1 MKLDDLITLLNAGFT
16 KDEINSLVSFK
27 GNAPESGK
35 TISKVAE
42 QTKVAESEGTPI
54 LKDTTIQKATET
66 KENKENKDDEL
77 KLLRDEIKGLKDI
90 VRAQSLL
97 SAETTASNTVSTDN
111 DKAIASIISP
121 ETFRNERK

>member
-1 MKLDDLITLLNAGFT
+1 MKLDDLITLLNAGYT

-27 GNAPESGK
+27 GESPESGN

-42 QTKVAESEGTPI
+42 QTKIAESEGTPI
-54 LKDTTIQKATET
+54 LKNTTIQKAAET
-66 KENKENKDDEL
+66 KEVNKDDEL
-77 KLLRDEIKGLKDI
+77 KMLRDEIKGLKDI

>member
-1 MKLDDLITLLNAGFT
+1 MKIDDLITLLNAGYT

-27 GNAPESGK
+27 GQAPESGK
-35 TISKVAE
+35 TVSEVAKT
-42 QTKVAESEGTPI
+42 TKYAESEGTPI
-54 LKDTTIQKATET
+54 PKDTTIQKASET
-66 KENKENKDDEL
+66 KENKDDEL

-97 SAETTASNTVSTDN
+97 SAETTASYTVSTDN

-121 ETFRNERK
+121 EVFRNERK

>member
-1 MKLDDLITLLNAGFT
+1 MKLDDLITLLNAGYT

-27 GNAPESGK
+27 GNAPESGNTVK
-35 TISKVAE
+35 KVAE
-42 QTKVAESEGTPI
+42 QTKIEESEGTPI
-54 LKDTTIQKATET
+54 PKYTTIQKAAET
-66 KENKENKDDEL
+66 KENKDDEL

>member
-1 MKLDDLITLLNAGFT
+1 MKLDDLITLLNAGYT

-27 GNAPESGK
+27 GESPESGN

-42 QTKVAESEGTPI
+42 QTKIAESEGTPI
-54 LKDTTIQKATET
+54 LKNTTIQKATET
-66 KENKENKDDEL
+66 KEENKDDEL
-77 KLLRDEIKGLKDI
+77 KMLRDEIKGLKDI

>member
-1 MKLDDLITLLNAGFT
+1 MKIDDLITLLNAGYT

-27 GNAPESGK
+27 GNAPESGE

-42 QTKVAESEGTPI
+42 HTKVAESEGTPI
-54 LKDTTIQKATET
+54 PKDTIQKATET
-66 KENKENKDDEL
+66 NENKDDEL

-97 SAETTASNTVSTDN
+97 SAETSASNTVSTDN

>member
-1 MKLDDLITLLNAGFT
+1 MKLDDLITLLNAGYT

-27 GNAPESGK
+27 GNAPESGE

-42 QTKVAESEGTPI
+42 HTKVAESEVAPI
-54 LKDTTIQKATET
+54 PKDTTIQKATET
-66 KENKENKDDEL
+66 KENKDDEL

>member
-1 MKLDDLITLLNAGFT
+1 MQDIRKMKLTAWYHLKENPL
-16 KDEINSLVSFK
+16 K
-27 GNAPESGK
+27 
-35 TISKVAE
+35 
-42 QTKVAESEGTPI
+42 EGTPI
-54 LKDTTIQKATET
+54 PKDTTIQKATET
-66 KENKENKDDEL
+66 KEENKDDEL
-77 KLLRDEIKGLKDI
+77 KMLRDEIKGLKDI

>member
-1 MKLDDLITLLNAGFT
+1 MKIDDLITLLNAGFT

-27 GNAPESGK
+27 GNAPESGE

-42 QTKVAESEGTPI
+42 HTKVAESEGTPI
-54 LKDTTIQKATET
+54 PKDTTIQKATET
-66 KENKENKDDEL
+66 KENKDDEL

>member
-1 MKLDDLITLLNAGFT
+1 MKLDDLITLLNAGYT

-42 QTKVAESEGTPI
+42 QTKVEESEGTPI
-54 LKDTTIQKATET
+54 PKDTIQKATET
-66 KENKENKDDEL
+66 KEENKDDEL
-77 KLLRDEIKGLKDI
+77 KLLRKEIKGLKDI
-90 VRAQSLL
+90 VRSQLLL
-97 SAETTASNTVSTDN
+97 SAETTASNTVSSDN

>member
-1 MKLDDLITLLNAGFT
+1 MKLDDLITLLNAGYT

-27 GNAPESGK
+27 GQAHESGK
-35 TISKVAE
+35 TVAE
-42 QTKVAESEGTPI
+42 VAKTTKIAESESTPI
-54 LKDTTIQKATET
+54 PKDTTIQKATET
-66 KENKENKDDEL
+66 KENKDDEL

-121 ETFRNERK
+121 EEFKNERK

>member
-1 MKLDDLITLLNAGFT
+1 MKIDDLITLLNAGYT

-27 GNAPESGK
+27 GQAPESGK
-35 TISKVAE
+35 TVSEVAKT
-42 QTKVAESEGTPI
+42 TKDAESEGTPI
-54 LKDTTIQKATET
+54 PKDTTIQKASET
-66 KENKENKDDEL
+66 KENKDDEL

-121 ETFRNERK
+121 EVFRNERK

>member
-1 MKLDDLITLLNAGFT
+1 MKLDDLITLLNAGYT

-27 GNAPESGK
+27 GESPESGN

-42 QTKVAESEGTPI
+42 QTKIAESEGTPI
-54 LKDTTIQKATET
+54 LKNTTIQQAAET
-66 KENKENKDDEL
+66 KEENKDDEL

>member
-1 MKLDDLITLLNAGFT
+1 MKIDDLITLLNAGYT

-27 GNAPESGK
+27 GQAPESGK
-35 TISKVAE
+35 TVAE
-42 QTKVAESEGTPI
+42 VAKTTKYAESEGTPI
-54 LKDTTIQKATET
+54 PKDTTIQKATET
-66 KENKENKDDEL
+66 KEENKDDEL

>member
-27 GNAPESGK
+27 GNAPESGE

-42 QTKVAESEGTPI
+42 HTKVAESEGTPI
-54 LKDTTIQKATET
+54 PKDTTIQKSAET
-66 KENKENKDDEL
+66 KENKDDEL

>member
-1 MKLDDLITLLNAGFT
+1 MKLDDLITLLNAGYT
-16 KDEINSLVSFK
+16 KEEINSLVSFK
-27 GNAPESGK
+27 GNAPESGNTVK
-35 TISKVAE
+35 KVAE
-42 QTKVAESEGTPI
+42 KTKIAESEGTPI
-54 LKDTTIQKATET
+54 PKDTTIQKATET
-66 KENKENKDDEL
+66 KENKDDEL

>member
-1 MKLDDLITLLNAGFT
+1 MKLDDLITLLNAGYT

-42 QTKVAESEGTPI
+42 QTKVEESEGTPI
-54 LKDTTIQKATET
+54 PKDTIQKATET
-66 KENKENKDDEL
+66 KEENKDDEL
-77 KLLRDEIKGLKDI
+77 KLLRKEIKGLKDI
-90 VRAQSLL
+90 VRSQSLL
-97 SAETTASNTVSTDN
+97 SAETTASNTVSSDN

>member
-1 MKLDDLITLLNAGFT
+1 MKLDDLITLLNAGYT

-42 QTKVAESEGTPI
+42 QTKIAESDGTPI
-54 LKDTTIQKATET
+54 LKNTTIQKATET
-66 KENKENKDDEL
+66 KEENKDDEL
-77 KLLRDEIKGLKDI
+77 KMLRDEIKGLKDI

>member
-1 MKLDDLITLLNAGFT
+1 MKLDDLITLINAGYT

-27 GNAPESGK
+27 GNAPESGE

-42 QTKVAESEGTPI
+42 QTKIAEREGAPI
-54 LKDTTIQKATET
+54 PKDTTIQKATET
-66 KENKENKDDEL
+66 KENKDDEL
-77 KLLRDEIKGLKDI
+77 KPLRDEIKGLKDI

-97 SAETTASNTVSTDN
+97 SAETTASNTVSSDN

>member
-1 MKLDDLITLLNAGFT
+1 MKLDDLITLLNAGYT
-16 KDEINSLVSFK
+16 KEEINSLVSFK
-27 GNAPESGK
+27 GESPESGN
-35 TISKVAE
+35 TISTVAE
-42 QTKVAESEGTPI
+42 QTKIAEREGTPI
-54 LKDTTIQKATET
+54 PKDTTIQKAAET
-66 KENKENKDDEL
+66 KENKDDEL

>member
-1 MKLDDLITLLNAGFT
+1 MKLDDLITLLNAGYT

-27 GNAPESGK
+27 GNAPESGN

-42 QTKVAESEGTPI
+42 QTKITESEGTPI
-54 LKDTTIQKATET
+54 PKDTTIQKAAET
-66 KENKENKDDEL
+66 KEENKDEL

>member
-1 MKLDDLITLLNAGFT
+1 MKLDDLITLLNAGYT

-27 GNAPESGK
+27 GNAPESGN

-42 QTKVAESEGTPI
+42 QTKIAESEGTPI
-54 LKDTTIQKATET
+54 LKNTTIQKATET
-66 KENKENKDDEL
+66 KEENKDDEL

>member
-1 MKLDDLITLLNAGFT
+1 MKLDDLITLLNAGYT
-16 KDEINSLVSFK
+16 KEEINSFVSFK
-27 GNAPESGK
+27 GETPESGK

-42 QTKVAESEGTPI
+42 QTKIAESEGTPI
-54 LKDTTIQKATET
+54 QKDTTIQKATET
-66 KENKENKDDEL
+66 KEENKDDEL

-90 VRAQSLL
+90 VRAQTLL

>member
-1 MKLDDLITLLNAGFT
+1 MKLDDLITLLNAGYT

-27 GNAPESGK
+27 GESPESGN

-42 QTKVAESEGTPI
+42 QTKIAESEGTPI
-54 LKDTTIQKATET
+54 LKNTTIQKAAET
-66 KENKENKDDEL
+66 KEENKDDEL
-77 KLLRDEIKGLKDI
+77 KMLRDEIKGLKDI

>member
-1 MKLDDLITLLNAGFT
+1 MKLDDLITLLNAGYT

-27 GNAPESGK
+27 GESPESGN

-42 QTKVAESEGTPI
+42 QTKIAESEGTPI
-54 LKDTTIQKATET
+54 LKNTNIQKAAET
-66 KENKENKDDEL
+66 KEENKDDEL
-77 KLLRDEIKGLKDI
+77 KMLRDEIKGLKDI

>member
-1 MKLDDLITLLNAGFT
+1 MKLDDLITLLNAGYT
-16 KDEINSLVSFK
+16 KEEINSLVSFK
-27 GNAPESGK
+27 GESPESGN

-42 QTKVAESEGTPI
+42 QTKIAESEGTPI
-54 LKDTTIQKATET
+54 LKNTTIQKAAET
-66 KENKENKDDEL
+66 KEENKDDEL

>member
-1 MKLDDLITLLNAGFT
+1 MKIDDLITLLNAGYT

-35 TISKVAE
+35 TIAEVAKT
-42 QTKVAESEGTPI
+42 TKIAESEGTPI
-54 LKDTTIQKATET
+54 QKDTIKKATET
-66 KENKENKDDEL
+66 KEENKDDEL

>member
-1 MKLDDLITLLNAGFT
+1 MKIDDLITLLNAGYT

-27 GNAPESGK
+27 GKAPESGN

-42 QTKVAESEGTPI
+42 QTKIAESEVTPI
-54 LKDTTIQKATET
+54 QKDTIQKATET
-66 KENKENKDDEL
+66 KEENKDDEL

-97 SAETTASNTVSTDN
+97 SAETTASNTVSSDN

>member
-1 MKLDDLITLLNAGFT
+1 MKLDDLITLLNAGYT

-27 GNAPESGK
+27 GESPESGN

-42 QTKVAESEGTPI
+42 QTKIAESEGTPI
-54 LKDTTIQKATET
+54 LKNTTIQKATET
-66 KENKENKDDEL
+66 KEENKDDEL

>member
-1 MKLDDLITLLNAGFT
+1 MKLDDLITLLNAGYT

-27 GNAPESGK
+27 GESPESGNTVK
-35 TISKVAE
+35 KVAE
-42 QTKVAESEGTPI
+42 QTKIAEIEGNPI
-54 LKDTTIQKATET
+54 LKDTTIKKATET
-66 KENKENKDDEL
+66 KEENKDDEL

>member
-1 MKLDDLITLLNAGFT
+1 MKLDDLITLLNAGYS

-27 GNAPESGK
+27 GNAPESGE

-42 QTKVAESEGTPI
+42 HTKVAESEGTPI
-54 LKDTTIQKATET
+54 PKDTTIQKATET
-66 KENKENKDDEL
+66 KENKDDEL

>member
-1 MKLDDLITLLNAGFT
+1 MKLDDLITLLNAGYT
-16 KDEINSLVSFK
+16 KDDINSLVSFK
-27 GNAPESGK
+27 GNAPESGE

-42 QTKVAESEGTPI
+42 HTKVAESEGTPI
-54 LKDTTIQKATET
+54 PKDTTIQKATET
-66 KENKENKDDEL
+66 KENKDDEL

>member
-1 MKLDDLITLLNAGFT
+1 MKIDDLITLLNAGYT

-27 GNAPESGK
+27 GQSPESGK

-42 QTKVAESEGTPI
+42 QTKIAESEGTPI
-54 LKDTTIQKATET
+54 QKDTIQKATET
-66 KENKENKDDEL
+66 KEENKYDEL

>member
-1 MKLDDLITLLNAGFT
+1 MKLDDLITLLNAGYT

-27 GNAPESGK
+27 GESPESGN

-42 QTKVAESEGTPI
+42 QTKIAESDGTPI
-54 LKDTTIQKATET
+54 LKNTTIQKAAET
-66 KENKENKDDEL
+66 KENKDDEL

>member
-1 MKLDDLITLLNAGFT
+1 MKLDDLITLLNAGYT

-27 GNAPESGK
+27 GNAPESGN

-42 QTKVAESEGTPI
+42 QTKIAESEGSPI
-54 LKDTTIQKATET
+54 QKDTTIQKTTET
-66 KENKENKDDEL
+66 KENKDDEL

>member
-1 MKLDDLITLLNAGFT
+1 MKIDDLITLLNAGYT

-27 GNAPESGK
+27 GQAPESGK
-35 TISKVAE
+35 TVSEVAKT
-42 QTKVAESEGTPI
+42 TKYAESEGTPI
-54 LKDTTIQKATET
+54 PKDTTIQKASET
-66 KENKENKDDEL
+66 KENKDDEL

>member
-1 MKLDDLITLLNAGFT
+1 MKIDDLITLLNAGYT

-35 TISKVAE
+35 TIAEVAKT
-42 QTKVAESEGTPI
+42 TKDAESEGTPI
-54 LKDTTIQKATET
+54 PKDTTIKKATET
-66 KENKENKDDEL
+66 KEENKDDEL
-77 KLLRDEIKGLKDI
+77 KLLRYEIKGLKDI

-97 SAETTASNTVSTDN
+97 SAETTASNTVSSDN

>member
-1 MKLDDLITLLNAGFT
+1 MKLDDLITLLNAGYT

-27 GNAPESGK
+27 GESPESGN

-42 QTKVAESEGTPI
+42 QTKIAESEGTPI
-54 LKDTTIQKATET
+54 LKNTTIQKAAET
-66 KENKENKDDEL
+66 KEENKDDEL

>member
-1 MKLDDLITLLNAGFT
+1 MKLDDLITLLNAGYT
-16 KDEINSLVSFK
+16 KEEINSLVSFK
-27 GNAPESGK
+27 GNAPESGN

-42 QTKVAESEGTPI
+42 HTKIAESEGTPI
-54 LKDTTIQKATET
+54 QKDTTIQKAAET
-66 KENKENKDDEL
+66 KENKDDEL